1 MNKLWGAMMALFF
14 TTALSAQDYSIS
26 GYIKDGTSGETLIG
40 ATAYVPSLAKGITSN
55 EYGFYSLTLPQGEYD
70 VEYSYLG
77 FETILKNVSLNQ
89 NVKLDVEMGATENQL
104 QEVVVTAEAEDKNV
118 TDVQMSVEKLDIQTI
133 KQMPAL
139 LGEVEIIRS
148 LQLLPGVTSV
158 GEGATG
164 FNVRGGSID
173 QNLVLLDEAPVYNSS
188 HLFGFFSVFNPDAV
202 KDVKLYKGGIPSR
215 YGGRLSSILDVRMK
229 EGNNKKTTVNGGVGL
244 IFSRLS
250 IEAPIVKDKS
260 SFIIAG
266 RRSYIDVLAGPFLGE
281 DLDDT
286 VLNFYDLTL
295 KTNYNID
302 EKNKIFLSAYF
313 GRDNFGFGGAAG
325 FNWGNSTGSFR
336 WNHLFS
342 DRLFSNL
349 TLFYSDY
356 DYKIAFGEDSVN
368 RFDWQAS
375 IQNGSIKPE
384 FTYFLNPNNIIRFG
398 GQGIVYKFKPGAAVG
413 VSEGETSDISL
424 DDKFAIESAI
434 YVENEQNLDNGIKLN
449 YGLRLSSFNY
459 TGTGK
464 AFTFEDAEPGQ
475 RKTFVS
481 SEEFDQ
487 WESIQRYA
495 RLEPRFSINVPVG
508 ENKSVKASYNRT
520 AQYIHLISNTT
531 ASTPVDV
538 WAPSS
543 NNILPQLADQVAVGY
558 FQNFMSNK
566 YELTTEVYYKD
577 FQHLVDYVDRAD
589 LLLNQFLEGDL
600 VAGDGRAYGLEVQ
613 LKKNKGKFN
622 GWISYTLAKSERL
635 IEGINNNEWY
645 PSRFD
650 QTHNLSITSF
660 YDLNDRWS
668 FSANFVYLTGTPAT
682 FPTSR
687 YEIGEYIVPHN
698 SNNTRNNLRIPDY
711 HRLDISATRKGK
723 KKSEDDKWVGEWVFS
738 VYNVYSKRNP
748 FSIFFRQQGAPPL
761 NQVIQTEAVRLSVI
775 GSFIPS
781 ISYNFKFNQ

>member
-1 MNKLWGAMMALFF
+1 
-14 TTALSAQDYSIS
+14 
-26 GYIKDGTSGETLIG
+26 
-40 ATAYVPSLAKGITSN
+40 
-55 EYGFYSLTLPQGEYD
+55 
-70 VEYSYLG
+70 
-77 FETILKNVSLNQ
+77 
-89 NVKLDVEMGATENQL
+89 
-104 QEVVVTAEAEDKNV
+104 
-118 TDVQMSVEKLDIQTI
+118 
-133 KQMPAL
+133 
-139 LGEVEIIRS
+139 
-148 LQLLPGVTSV
+148 
-158 GEGATG
+158 
-164 FNVRGGSID
+164 
-173 QNLVLLDEAPVYNSS
+173 
-188 HLFGFFSVFNPDAV
+188 
-202 KDVKLYKGGIPSR
+202 
-215 YGGRLSSILDVRMK
+215 
-229 EGNNKKTTVNGGVGL
+229 
-244 IFSRLS
+244 
-250 IEAPIVKDKS
+250 
-260 SFIIAG
+260 
-266 RRSYIDVLAGPFLGE
+266 
-281 DLDDT
+281 
-286 VLNFYDLTL
+286 
-295 KTNYNID
+295 
-302 EKNKIFLSAYF
+302 
-313 GRDNFGFGGAAG
+313 
-325 FNWGNSTGSFR
+325 
-336 WNHLFS
+336 
-342 DRLFSNL
+342 
-349 TLFYSDY
+349 
-356 DYKIAFGEDSVN
+356 
-368 RFDWQAS
+368 
-375 IQNGSIKPE
+375 
-384 FTYFLNPNNIIRFG
+384 
-398 GQGIVYKFKPGAAVG
+398 
-413 VSEGETSDISL
+413 
-424 DDKFAIESAI
+424 
-434 YVENEQNLDNGIKLN
+434 
-449 YGLRLSSFNY
+449 
-459 TGTGK
+459 
-464 AFTFEDAEPGQ
+464 
-475 RKTFVS
+475 
-481 SEEFDQ
+481 
-487 WESIQRYA
+487 
-495 RLEPRFSINVPVG
+495 
-508 ENKSVKASYNRT
+508 
-520 AQYIHLISNTT
+520 
-531 ASTPVDV
+531 V